1 MKYSSIFPVL
11 IAAMTAG
18 ACSVDRLEENQESHP
33 GEGKIVFTAEYAGV
47 GTKTSMHD
55 ETTIWWSPGDE
66 ICVFYGESGKNRF
79 ISEETEPSQK
89 AHFTGNIG
97 AFTGIT
103 ESGDFNYFWA
113 LYPYDAAISCD
124 GTSVVAELSDRQTA
138 KAGSFADNT
147 NITLAKSSGLA
158 LSFFNVCSGFR
169 FSVTREGIRS
179 VTFRG
184 NDNEDIAGTFRVS
197 MDTKGKPT
205 SPKIIDGSKEVTLT
219 APDGGTFEVGPL
231 YYIEILPQ
239 VLTKGFTLTF
249 YTNDSYG
256 SRRIDRSASFERSSF
271 NRGLN
276 FDASV
281 TYSAYPTNEIR
292 YTSSD
297 GNVVVP
303 NNPDAFG
310 ATIISN
316 TCENGH
322 GVILFDG
329 DVTVFGEQAFESC
342 DNLKSLDIP
351 QTVTDIKCSLNHL
364 PNLESFSG
372 KFASADGRFLIDNG
386 RLLAVA
392 GKDLTELIVPDCVS
406 IIGKASLQNLKDVK
420 TINIP
425 EGVALEEGNKGNIFL
440 RDENLE
446 RIIGPLASEDG
457 RYLIFNDC
465 IMGFAPADLH
475 DIDIPQGVKTIPDEA
490 FRYGR
495 IFPTSGEH
503 FGTVTIPESVTEI
516 GRCAFWDFK
525 ADRFVFNST
534 VPAAAGYS
542 WLSEDTEIFVPVGFV
557 ETYRNAE
564 GWGDLHDMIT
574 SEGCRIYYTST
585 DGELVEPWD
594 VKSYYGTDPFNVN
607 VISNTYENN
616 LGTIVCDGEINT
628 IHGDTFFQCRNL
640 KTIRLPETVSTLD
653 GSVFRACS
661 SLEAIYGHFSTEDNR
676 CVIIE
681 GKLVDFAYAGVSI
694 YAIPE
699 EVTALGRHCLAYT
712 ELKQIYLPETITK
725 IGAYAISPSI
735 MESIVIPDSVTI
747 VEGGA
752 FADSPNLKAFY
763 GKNASDDG
771 RLLIIDGSL
780 CGFAPAGLT
789 EYTMPEGITRIESEV
804 FRGCGHLEK
813 ITIPSTVSTIDSYL
827 FNNCYNL
834 KKVIVLATV
843 PPEGAWELLYGAD
856 QAQIFVPAASV
867 NAYKAAENWSKYA
880 DRIFPIEDDG
890 STEPVSP
897 GTDY

>member
-18 ACSVDRLEENQESHP
+18 ACSVDRLEETQESHP

-158 LSFFNVCSGFR
+158 LSFYNVCSGFR

-205 SPKIIDGSKEVTLT
+205 SPEIIDGSKEVTLT

-303 NNPDAFG
+303 HNPDAFG
-310 ATIISN
+310 ASIVSN

-329 DVTVFGEQAFESC
+329 NVTMFGDQAFESC
-342 DNLKSLDIP
+342 ENLKSLDIP

-372 KFASADGRFLIDNG
+372 KFATSDGRFLVDDG
-386 RLLAVA
+386 RLMAVA

-406 IIGKASLQNLKDVK
+406 IIGKASLQRLKDVK

-425 EGVALEEGNKGNIFL
+425 EGVTLEEGTRGNVLL

-446 RIIGPLASEDG
+446 RITGPYASADG

-516 GRCAFWDFK
+516 GSCAFWDFK

-534 VPAAAGYS
+534 VPAAVGYS

-585 DGELVEPWD
+585 DGEPVNPTE
-594 VKSYYGTDPFNVN
+594 SQFNVS
-607 VISNTYENN
+607 IKSNDYADGK
-616 LGTIVCDGEINT
+616 GTIIFDGEITRMYGAAFNWCNT
-628 IHGDTFFQCRNL
+628 L
-640 KTIRLPETVSTLD
+640 KTVTLPETITEFYRDYSYTNNPFSCCD
-653 GSVFRACS
+653 A
-661 SLEAIYGHFSTEDNR
+661 LEAIFSPWSSSDNR
-676 CVIIE
+676 CLIQNGI
-681 GKLVDFAYAGVSI
+681 LLSFAPAGLSI

-699 EVTALGRHCLAYT
+699 GVTKLAGYSLDIRT
-712 ELKQIYLPETITK
+712 LNYLIL
-725 IGAYAISPSI
+725 
-735 MESIVIPDSVTI
+735 PDSLTDIETYSMYCHMLTSLIIPENVVRI
-747 VEGGA
+747 APNA
-752 FADSPNLKAFY
+752 FQCEKLTAFY
-763 GKNASDDG
+763 GRYASSDG
-771 RLLIIDGSL
+771 RILVVDGEL
-780 CGFAPAGLT
+780 CGFAPSGLT
-789 EYTMPEGITRIESEV
+789 SYTLPEGIEKIGAEA
-804 FRGCGHLEK
+804 FRGNEVLKE
-813 ITIPSTVSTIDSYL
+813 ISIPSTVRFIDNYA
-827 FNNCYNL
+827 FNYCFNL
-834 KKVIVLATV
+834 EKVTVQATT
-843 PPEGAWELLYGAD
+843 PPEGAWGLLNGAD